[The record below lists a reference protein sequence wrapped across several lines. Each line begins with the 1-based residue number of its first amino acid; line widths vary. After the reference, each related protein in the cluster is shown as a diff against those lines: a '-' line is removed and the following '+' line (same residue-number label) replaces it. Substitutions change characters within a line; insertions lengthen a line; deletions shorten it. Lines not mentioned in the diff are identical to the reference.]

1 MSLNLNK
8 VILAGRLTK
17 DSELRTTPSGTPVT
31 QFDIAVNRRGT
42 KDGQQSQT
50 DFITVVAWR
59 QTAEFITRYFKKGN
73 AICVVGSI
81 QTRSYT
87 DKNNQKR
94 TATEV
99 VADEAYF
106 VESKAEANPQYTQT
120 SDNVQQTAQ
129 NYARQYYTQQAA
141 TYATTVQ
148 MPSQGNAAHSDAHSN
163 LEELNQEPAFS
174 TEEELPF

>member
-17 DSELRTTPSGTPVT
+17 DSELRTTTSGTPVT

-42 KDGQQSQT
+42 KDGQQPQA
-50 DFITVVAWR
+50 DFITIVAWR

-106 VESKAEANPQYTQT
+106 VESKAEANPQYAPTA
-120 SDNVQQTAQ
+120 DNAPQTAQ
-129 NYARQYYTQQAA
+129 NPAQAYYTQQAYTNTPA
-141 TYATTVQ
+141 QQ
-148 MPSQGNAAHSDAHSN
+148 MPLQGNTVPQAAHEMSDA
-163 LEELNQEPAFS
+163 FS
-174 TEEELPF
+174 SEEELPF

>member
-8 VILAGRLTK
+8 AILAGRLTK
-17 DSELRTTPSGTPVT
+17 DPELRTTTSGTTVT
-31 QFDIAVNRRGT
+31 QFDIAVNRRGA
-42 KDGQQSQT
+42 KDGQQTQV

-106 VESKAEANPQYTQT
+106 VESKAETNPQYAPTA
-120 SDNVQQTAQ
+120 DNAPQTAQ
-129 NYARQYYTQQAA
+129 NSAQQYYMQQAYTNTPA
-141 TYATTVQ
+141 QQ
-148 MPSQGNAAHSDAHSN
+148 MPIQVNVAQQEAHEASDA
-163 LEELNQEPAFS
+163 FS
-174 TEEELPF
+174 SEEELPF

>member
-8 VILAGRLTK
+8 AILAGRLTK
-17 DSELRTTPSGTPVT
+17 DPELRTTTSGATVT
-31 QFDIAVNRRGT
+31 QFDIAVNRRGA
-42 KDGQQSQT
+42 KDGQQPQA

-73 AICVVGSI
+73 SICVVGSI

-106 VESKAEANPQYTQT
+106 VESKAEANPQYAQT
-120 SDNVQQTAQ
+120 ADNAPQTAQ
-129 NYARQYYTQQAA
+129 NSAQQYYMQQAYTNNPA
-141 TYATTVQ
+141 QQ
-148 MPSQGNAAHSDAHSN
+148 MPLQGNVAQQEAHEASDA
-163 LEELNQEPAFS
+163 FS
-174 TEEELPF
+174 SEEELPF

>member
-8 VILAGRLTK
+8 VVLAGRMVE
-17 DSELRTTPSGTPVT
+17 SPELQTTQTGLPIT
-31 QFDIAVNRRGT
+31 QFRLAVNKRGA
-42 KDGQQSQT
+42 KDGQQPQA

-106 VESKAEANPQYTQT
+106 VESKAEANPQYAPTA
-120 SDNVQQTAQ
+120 DNAPQTAQ
-129 NYARQYYTQQAA
+129 NPAQQYYAQQAYTNTPA
-141 TYATTVQ
+141 QQ
-148 MPSQGNAAHSDAHSN
+148 MPLQGNTVPQAAHEMSDA
-163 LEELNQEPAFS
+163 FS
-174 TEEELPF
+174 SEEELPF

>member
-8 VILAGRLTK
+8 AILAGRLTK
-17 DSELRTTPSGTPVT
+17 DPELRTTTSGTTVT
-31 QFDIAVNRRGT
+31 QFDVAVNRRGA
-42 KDGQQSQT
+42 KDGQQPQV

-106 VESKAEANPQYTQT
+106 VESKAETNPQYAQT
-120 SDNVQQTAQ
+120 AGNATQTAQ
-129 NYARQYYTQQAA
+129 NSAQQYYMQQAY
-141 TYATTVQ
+141 TINPVQQ
-148 MPSQGNAAHSDAHSN
+148 MPIQGNAVPQETHETSDA
-163 LEELNQEPAFS
+163 FS
-174 TEEELPF
+174 SEEELPF

>member
-8 VILAGRLTK
+8 AILAGRLTK
-17 DSELRTTPSGTPVT
+17 DPELRTTTSGTTVT
-31 QFDIAVNRRGT
+31 QFDIAVNRRGA
-42 KDGQQSQT
+42 KDGQQPQA

-73 AICVVGSI
+73 SICVVGSI

-106 VESKAEANPQYTQT
+106 VESKAESNPQYEHTA
-120 SDNVQQTAQ
+120 DNAPQTAQ
-129 NYARQYYTQQAA
+129 NSAQQYYMQQAYTNTPTQQ
-141 TYATTVQ
+141 
-148 MPSQGNAAHSDAHSN
+148 MPIQGNVSQQEAHEMSDALS
-163 LEELNQEPAFS
+163 S
-174 TEEELPF
+174 EEELPF

>member
-17 DSELRTTPSGTPVT
+17 DSELRTTKSGTPVT
-31 QFDIAVNRRGT
+31 QFDIAVNRRGA
-42 KDGQQSQT
+42 KDGQQPQA
-50 DFITVVAWR
+50 DFIRVVAWR

-87 DKNNQKR
+87 DQNNQKR

-106 VESKAEANPQYTQT
+106 VESKAEANPQYAPPAWNTP
-120 SDNVQQTAQ
+120 QTAQ
-129 NYARQYYTQQAA
+129 NPAQTYYTQQAYTNTPA
-141 TYATTVQ
+141 QQ
-148 MPSQGNAAHSDAHSN
+148 MPLQGNTTPQAAHEMSDA
-163 LEELNQEPAFS
+163 FS
-174 TEEELPF
+174 SEEELPF

>member
-8 VILAGRLTK
+8 VVLAGRMVE
-17 DSELRTTPSGTPVT
+17 SPELRTTQTGLPIT
-31 QFDIAVNRRGT
+31 QFRLAVNKRGA
-42 KDGQQSQT
+42 KDGQQPQT

-106 VESKAEANPQYTQT
+106 VESKAEANPQYAPPAWNTP
-120 SDNVQQTAQ
+120 QTAQ
-129 NYARQYYTQQAA
+129 NPAQTHYTQQAYTNTPA
-141 TYATTVQ
+141 QQ
-148 MPSQGNAAHSDAHSN
+148 MPLQGNTVPQAAHEMSDA
-163 LEELNQEPAFS
+163 FS
-174 TEEELPF
+174 SEEELPF

>member
-17 DSELRTTPSGTPVT
+17 DSELRTTKSGNPVT
-31 QFDIAVNRRGT
+31 QFDIAVNRRGA
-42 KDGQQSQT
+42 KDGQQPQA

-87 DKNNQKR
+87 DQNNQKR

-106 VESKAEANPQYTQT
+106 VESKAETNPQYAPPAW
-120 SDNVQQTAQ
+120 NAPQTAQ
-129 NYARQYYTQQAA
+129 NPAQTYYTQQAY
-141 TYATTVQ
+141 TNTPTQQ
-148 MPSQGNAAHSDAHSN
+148 MPLQGNTTPQAAHEMSDA
-163 LEELNQEPAFS
+163 FS
-174 TEEELPF
+174 SEEELPF

>member
-8 VILAGRLTK
+8 VVLAGRMVE
-17 DSELRTTPSGTPVT
+17 SPELRTTQTGLPIT
-31 QFDIAVNRRGT
+31 QFRLAVNKRGA
-42 KDGQQSQT
+42 KDGQQPQA

-81 QTRSYT
+81 QTRAYT
-87 DKNNQKR
+87 DQNNQKR

-106 VESKAEANPQYTQT
+106 VESKAEANPQYAPPAWNTP
-120 SDNVQQTAQ
+120 QTAQ
-129 NYARQYYTQQAA
+129 NPAQTYYTQQAYTNTPA
-141 TYATTVQ
+141 QQ
-148 MPSQGNAAHSDAHSN
+148 MPLQGNTVPQAAHEMSDA
-163 LEELNQEPAFS
+163 FS
-174 TEEELPF
+174 SEEELPF

>member
-42 KDGQQSQT
+42 KDGQQPQT

-106 VESKAEANPQYTQT
+106 AESKAEANPQYTPT
-120 SDNVQQTAQ
+120 AGNASQTAQ
-129 NYARQYYTQQAA
+129 NYAQQYYAQQAA

-148 MPSQGNAAHSDAHSN
+148 MPLQVNTVPQVEHEMSDA
-163 LEELNQEPAFS
+163 FS
-174 TEEELPF
+174 SEEELPF

>member
-31 QFDIAVNRRGT
+31 QFDIAVNRRGA
-42 KDGQQSQT
+42 KDGQQPQT

-106 VESKAEANPQYTQT
+106 VESKAEANPQYAPPAWNTT
-120 SDNVQQTAQ
+120 QTAQ
-129 NYARQYYTQQAA
+129 NPAQAYYTQQAYTNTPA
-141 TYATTVQ
+141 QQ
-148 MPSQGNAAHSDAHSN
+148 MPLQGNTTAQAAHEMSDA
-163 LEELNQEPAFS
+163 FS
-174 TEEELPF
+174 SEEELPF

>member
-8 VILAGRLTK
+8 AILAGRLTK
-17 DSELRTTPSGTPVT
+17 DPELRTTTSGTTVT
-31 QFDIAVNRRGT
+31 QFDIAVNRRGA
-42 KDGQQSQT
+42 KDGQQPQV

-106 VESKAEANPQYTQT
+106 VESKAEANPQYA
-120 SDNVQQTAQ
+120 QTADNAPQTVQ
-129 NYARQYYTQQAA
+129 NSAQQYYMQQAY
-141 TYATTVQ
+141 TNTTAQQ
-148 MPSQGNAAHSDAHSN
+148 MPIQANVAQQEAHEASDA
-163 LEELNQEPAFS
+163 FS
-174 TEEELPF
+174 SEEELPF

>member
-17 DSELRTTPSGTPVT
+17 DSELRTTKSGTPVT
-31 QFDIAVNRRGT
+31 QFDIAVNRRGA
-42 KDGQQSQT
+42 KDGQQPQA

-87 DKNNQKR
+87 DQNNQKR

-106 VESKAEANPQYTQT
+106 VESKTEANPQYAPTA
-120 SDNVQQTAQ
+120 DNAPQTAQ
-129 NYARQYYTQQAA
+129 NPVPQYYMQQVY
-141 TYATTVQ
+141 TNTPPQQ
-148 MPSQGNAAHSDAHSN
+148 MPLQGSVAASAPS
-163 LEELNQEPAFS
+163 EFTEVFS
-174 TEEELPF
+174 AENELPF

>member
-8 VILAGRLTK
+8 VVLAGRMVE
-17 DSELRTTPSGTPVT
+17 SPELRTTPTGLPVT
-31 QFDIAVNRRGT
+31 QFRLAVNKRGA
-42 KDGQQSQT
+42 KDGQQPQA

-59 QTAEFITRYFKKGN
+59 QTAEFITRYFEKGN

-106 VESKAEANPQYTQT
+106 VESKAEANPQYAPPAWNTP
-120 SDNVQQTAQ
+120 QTAQ
-129 NYARQYYTQQAA
+129 NPAQAYYTQQAYTNTPA
-141 TYATTVQ
+141 QQ
-148 MPSQGNAAHSDAHSN
+148 MPLQGNTVPQAAHEMSDA
-163 LEELNQEPAFS
+163 FS
-174 TEEELPF
+174 SEEELPF

>member
-42 KDGQQSQT
+42 KDGQQPQT

-106 VESKAEANPQYTQT
+106 VESKAEANPQYALTANNDT
-120 SDNVQQTAQ
+120 QTAQ
-129 NYARQYYTQQAA
+129 NSAQQYYMQQAY
-141 TYATTVQ
+141 TNTTAQQ
-148 MPSQGNAAHSDAHSN
+148 MPLQGSVAVSAPSESSDT
-163 LEELNQEPAFS
+163 FS
-174 TEEELPF
+174 SEEELPF

>member
-8 VILAGRLTK
+8 AILAGRLTK
-17 DSELRTTPSGTPVT
+17 DPELRTTTSGTTVT
-31 QFDIAVNRRGT
+31 QFDIAVNRRGS
-42 KDGQQSQT
+42 KDGQQPQV

-73 AICVVGSI
+73 AICVAGSI

-106 VESKAEANPQYTQT
+106 VESKAETNPQYAQT
-120 SDNVQQTAQ
+120 ADNATQTAQ
-129 NYARQYYTQQAA
+129 NSAQQYYMQQAY
-141 TYATTVQ
+141 TNTTAHQ
-148 MPSQGNAAHSDAHSN
+148 MPLQGNVAQQEAHEASDA
-163 LEELNQEPAFS
+163 FS
-174 TEEELPF
+174 SEEELPF

>member
-8 VILAGRLTK
+8 VVLAGRMVE
-17 DSELRTTPSGTPVT
+17 SPELRTTQTGLTIT
-31 QFDIAVNRRGT
+31 QFRLAVNKRGA
-42 KDGQQSQT
+42 KDGQQPQA
-50 DFITVVAWR
+50 DFITVVAWQ

-106 VESKAEANPQYTQT
+106 VESKAETNPQYTPTAANATQT
-120 SDNVQQTAQ
+120 TQNPAQ
-129 NYARQYYTQQAA
+129 QYYAQQAYTNTPA
-141 TYATTVQ
+141 QQ
-148 MPSQGNAAHSDAHSN
+148 MPLQSNTAPQAAHEISDA
-163 LEELNQEPAFS
+163 FS
-174 TEEELPF
+174 SEEELPF

>member
-8 VILAGRLTK
+8 AILAGRLTK
-17 DSELRTTPSGTPVT
+17 DPELRTTTSGTTVT
-31 QFDIAVNRRGT
+31 QFDIAVNRRGA
-42 KDGQQSQT
+42 KEGQQTQV

-99 VADEAYF
+99 VADEA
-106 VESKAEANPQYTQT
+106 
-120 SDNVQQTAQ
+120 
-129 NYARQYYTQQAA
+129 
-141 TYATTVQ
+141 
-148 MPSQGNAAHSDAHSN
+148 
-163 LEELNQEPAFS
+163 
-174 TEEELPF
+174 

>member
-17 DSELRTTPSGTPVT
+17 DSELRTTKSGTPVT
-31 QFDIAVNRRGT
+31 QFDIAVNRRAA
-42 KDGQQSQT
+42 KDGQQPQA

-87 DKNNQKR
+87 DQNNQKR

-106 VESKAEANPQYTQT
+106 VESKAETNPQYAPPAW
-120 SDNVQQTAQ
+120 NAPQTAQ
-129 NYARQYYTQQAA
+129 NPAQTYYTQQAYTNTPA
-141 TYATTVQ
+141 QQ
-148 MPSQGNAAHSDAHSN
+148 MPLQGNTAPQAAHEMSDA
-163 LEELNQEPAFS
+163 FS
-174 TEEELPF
+174 SEEELPF

>member
-8 VILAGRLTK
+8 VVLAGRMVE
-17 DSELRTTPSGTPVT
+17 SPELRTTQTGLPIT
-31 QFDIAVNRRGT
+31 QFRLAVNKRGA
-42 KDGQQSQT
+42 KDGQQPQT
-50 DFITVVAWR
+50 DFITIVAWR

-106 VESKAEANPQYTQT
+106 VESKAETNPQYAPPAWNTP
-120 SDNVQQTAQ
+120 QTAQ
-129 NYARQYYTQQAA
+129 NPAQTYYTQQA
-141 TYATTVQ
+141 
-148 MPSQGNAAHSDAHSN
+148 
-163 LEELNQEPAFS
+163 
-174 TEEELPF
+174 

>member
-8 VILAGRLTK
+8 AILAGRLTK
-17 DSELRTTPSGTPVT
+17 DPELRTTTSGTTVT
-31 QFDIAVNRRGT
+31 QFDIAVNRRGA
-42 KDGQQSQT
+42 KEGQQTQV

-106 VESKAEANPQYTQT
+106 VESKAETNPQYEQT
-120 SDNVQQTAQ
+120 ADNAPQTAQ
-129 NYARQYYTQQAA
+129 NSAQQYYMQQAYTNTPA
-141 TYATTVQ
+141 QQ
-148 MPSQGNAAHSDAHSN
+148 MPLQGSITTSASS
-163 LEELNQEPAFS
+163 ELNDAFS
-174 TEEELPF
+174 EESELPF

>member
-8 VILAGRLTK
+8 AILAGRLTK
-17 DSELRTTPSGTPVT
+17 DPELRTTTSGTTVT
-31 QFDIAVNRRGT
+31 QFDIAVNRRGA
-42 KDGQQSQT
+42 KDGQQTQV

-59 QTAEFITRYFKKGN
+59 QIAEFITRYFKKGN

-99 VADEAYF
+99 IADEAYF
-106 VESKAEANPQYTQT
+106 VESKAETNPQYAPTA
-120 SDNVQQTAQ
+120 DNATQTAQ
-129 NYARQYYTQQAA
+129 NSVQQYYMQQAYTNTPA
-141 TYATTVQ
+141 HQ
-148 MPSQGNAAHSDAHSN
+148 MPIQGNVAPQGAHEASDALS
-163 LEELNQEPAFS
+163 S
-174 TEEELPF
+174 EEELPF

>member
-17 DSELRTTPSGTPVT
+17 DSELRTTKSGTPVT
-31 QFDIAVNRRGT
+31 QFDIAVNRRGA
-42 KDGQQSQT
+42 KDGQQPQA

-81 QTRSYT
+81 QTRAYT
-87 DKNNQKR
+87 DQNNQKR

-106 VESKAEANPQYTQT
+106 VESKAEANPQYAPPTWNT
-120 SDNVQQTAQ
+120 PQTAQ
-129 NYARQYYTQQAA
+129 NPAQQYYAQQTYTNTPAQQMPLQGNTTPQAA
-141 TYATTVQ
+141 HE
-148 MPSQGNAAHSDAHSN
+148 MSDA
-163 LEELNQEPAFS
+163 FS
-174 TEEELPF
+174 SEEELPF

>member
-31 QFDIAVNRRGT
+31 QFDIAVNRRGA
-42 KDGQQSQT
+42 KDGQQPQT

-106 VESKAEANPQYTQT
+106 VESKTEANPQYAPPAWNTP
-120 SDNVQQTAQ
+120 QTALNPVQ
-129 NYARQYYTQQAA
+129 TYYTQQVCTNTPAQ
-141 TYATTVQ
+141 Q
-148 MPSQGNAAHSDAHSN
+148 MPLQGNTTAQAAHEMSDA
-163 LEELNQEPAFS
+163 FS
-174 TEEELPF
+174 SEEELPF

>member
-8 VILAGRLTK
+8 AILAGRLTK
-17 DSELRTTPSGTPVT
+17 DPELRTTTSGNTVT
-31 QFDIAVNRRGT
+31 QFDIAVNRRGA
-42 KDGQQSQT
+42 KDGQQTQV

-106 VESKAEANPQYTQT
+106 VESKAEANPQYAPTA
-120 SDNVQQTAQ
+120 NNAPQTAQ
-129 NYARQYYTQQAA
+129 NSAQQYYMQQSY
-141 TYATTVQ
+141 TNTTAQQ
-148 MPSQGNAAHSDAHSN
+148 MPLQGSVASSAPSESSDA
-163 LEELNQEPAFS
+163 FS
-174 TEEELPF
+174 SEEELPF

>member
-17 DSELRTTPSGTPVT
+17 DPELRTTTSGTTVT
-31 QFDIAVNRRGT
+31 QFDIAVNRRGA
-42 KDGQQSQT
+42 KEGQQTQA

-73 AICVVGSI
+73 AICVAGSI

-106 VESKAEANPQYTQT
+106 VESKAEANPQYAPTA
-120 SDNVQQTAQ
+120 DNATQTAQ
-129 NYARQYYTQQAA
+129 NSAQQYYMQQAYTNTPA
-141 TYATTVQ
+141 QQ
-148 MPSQGNAAHSDAHSN
+148 MPIQGNVAPQEAHETSDA
-163 LEELNQEPAFS
+163 FS
-174 TEEELPF
+174 SEEELPF

>member
-42 KDGQQSQT
+42 KDGQQPQT

-106 VESKAEANPQYTQT
+106 VESKTEANQQYTTTAGNT
-120 SDNVQQTAQ
+120 SHTAQ
-129 NYARQYYTQQAA
+129 NDAQQYYVQQSAN
-141 TYATTVQ
+141 YATTVQ
-148 MPSQGNAAHSDAHSN
+148 MPLQGNTVPQEAHEMSDA
-163 LEELNQEPAFS
+163 FS
-174 TEEELPF
+174 SEEELPF

>member
-42 KDGQQSQT
+42 KDGQQPQA

-81 QTRSYT
+81 QTRSFT

-106 VESKAEANPQYTQT
+106 VESKTEANPQYTPT
-120 SDNVQQTAQ
+120 ADNVPQTAQ
-129 NYARQYYTQQAA
+129 NSAQQYYVQQAA

-148 MPSQGNAAHSDAHSN
+148 MPSQGDVVHSDAHSK

-174 TEEELPF
+174 TDEELPF